1 MASQQKQQA
10 SADIYGTFQAA
21 QAPSRPLSHSTVG
34 ARFAQEARWKR
45 HVRLAGVAVGCV
57 LLAAFGSVT
66 RDAMPS
72 HGVAAPMESA
82 IAAEQQAVEPLL
94 SEYEQT
100 FVDNVDPTKLREFL
114 HAYAR

>member
-1 MASQQKQQA
+1 MASQQQL
-10 SADIYGTFQAA
+10 SADVYGTFQVA
-21 QAPSRPLSHSTVG
+21 QAPSRPLLHRTVG

-57 LLAAFGSVT
+57 LLVVFGSVS
-66 RDAMPS
+66 RNALPNS
-72 HGVAAPMESA
+72 SGIVAPMESA
-82 IAAEQQAVEPLL
+82 ITAEQQATEPLL

-100 FVDNVDPTKLREFL
+100 FVDSVDPAKLREFL